1 MRSNLEL
8 QATRSARL
16 ACGSL
21 LGTKL
26 AGAPKRDSPRLARFP
41 DGSNECGHVFRISKP
56 REFLPEFTR
65 PDGGLNCLEGAPSPV
80 RRPGEDLGQPVL
92 PARLSDSLG
101 AQAARCR

>member
-26 AGAPKRDSPRLARFP
+26 AGAPKRDAPRSARLP
-41 DGSNECGHVFRISKP
+41 DSSNECGHVFRISNP
-56 REFLPEFTR
+56 RKFLLEFTR
-65 PDGGLNCLEGAPSPV
+65 SDGGLDCLASTPSPV
-80 RRPGEDLGQPVL
+80 QRPCEHLVTPASENASAIPSGVTPPV
-92 PARLSDSLG
+92 G
-101 AQAARCR
+101 G